1 MARTHRKH
9 LSPDKLAKRGPVRN
23 VRSQVGVA
31 AVSASG
37 AGAHGKP
44 HKALRRATHI
54 ALRRG
59 DYA

>member
-9 LSPDKLAKRGPVRN
+9 LAPGKRAKRGPVRN
-23 VRSQVGVA
+23 VRSQIGQD
-31 AVSASG
+31 AVLATG

-44 HKALRRATHI
+44 HKAERRATHM

-59 DYA
+59 DFA